1 MRRLILSLV
10 LICCGNIANGLAA
23 EPLRVAVFQADVTPP
38 IGAPLCYGAVKPAKE
53 IVGKLSARGLVI
65 LTADKPIVLCAVDWV
80 LTSNGGYNEFREALA
95 KAAGTPVDHVAVH
108 TLHPHDTPGVD
119 FTLEE
124 LLSEIDLSGKT
135 CDVAASRQAI
145 QRTAD
150 AVRKSLS
157 TARPL
162 THLGYGRAKVEKV
175 ASNRRIL
182 GPDGKV
188 KAIRWSAVT
197 DKQLHE
203 APEGTIDPYLQLLS
217 FWDNDQAIAS
227 VTYYA
232 THPQSF
238 YNVGGVTPDIPGIA
252 RAQRETETP
261 EIAHIHFNGASGNIT
276 AGKYN
281 NGSKENR
288 PVLAGRLADGMRAA
302 WKDQKK
308 IAVTAQDVQWRV
320 QPVALPPA
328 RDLDASKLEKK
339 LRDPKASTE
348 QKTVAAIQ
356 LIWLRRCQ
364 AGEKIDLSCLKVGPA
379 YVLHMPGEL
388 FIEYQLAA
396 QKLRPNDYVLMA
408 AYGDDATG
416 YIGTKIAYSQGGY
429 ETGPA
434 SRVSPEVEDVLLK
447 AIAELLK

>member
-1 MRRLILSLV
+1 MRHLIPSLV
-10 LICCGNIANGLAA
+10 LLCCGNMATAIAA
-23 EPLRVAVFQADVTPP
+23 EPLRIAVFQADVTPP
-38 IGAPLCYGAVKPAKE
+38 IGAPLCYGGVKPARE
-53 IVGKLSARGLVI
+53 IVEKLSARGLVI
-65 LTADKPIVLCAVDWV
+65 LTGEKPIVLCAVDWV
-80 LTSNGGYNEFREALA
+80 LTSNGGYNSFREALA
-95 KAAGTPVDHVAVH
+95 KAADTSVDRVAVH
-108 TLHPHDTPGVD
+108 CLHPHDTPGVD
-119 FTLEE
+119 FSLEE
-124 LLSEIDLSGKT
+124 LLSEIGLSGKS

-150 AVRKSLS
+150 AVRKSM
-157 TARPL
+157 TAARPV
-162 THLGYGRAKVEKV
+162 THLGFGRAKVEKV

-197 DKQLHE
+197 EKQLHD
-203 APEGTIDPYLQLLS
+203 APEGIIDPYLQLLS
-217 FWDNDQAIAS
+217 FWDHDQAIAS

-252 RAQRETETP
+252 RAQREKETP
-261 EIAHIHFNGASGNIT
+261 GVAHIHFNGASGNIT

-281 NGSKENR
+281 DGSKENR
-288 PVLAGRLADGMRAA
+288 PILAGRLADGMRSA

-320 QPVALPPA
+320 KPVALPPDP
-328 RDLDASKLEKK
+328 DLDISKLEKK
-339 LRDPKASTE
+339 LRDAKVSDD

-356 LIWLRRCQ
+356 LVWLRRCQ
-364 AGEKIDLSCLKVGPA
+364 AGEKIDLSCLKIGPV

-388 FIEYQLAA
+388 FVEYQLAA
-396 QKLRPNDYVLMA
+396 QRLRPNDHILMA
-408 AYGDDATG
+408 AYGDDGTG

-434 SRVSPEVEDVLLK
+434 SRVAPDVEAILLK